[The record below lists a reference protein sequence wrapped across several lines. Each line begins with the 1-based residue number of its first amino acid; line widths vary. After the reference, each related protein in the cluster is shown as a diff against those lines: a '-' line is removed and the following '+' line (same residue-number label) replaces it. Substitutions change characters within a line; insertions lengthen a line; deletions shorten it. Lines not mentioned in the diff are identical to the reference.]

1 MTMIP
6 VTQLEILKRLTPVVE
21 ELRGNSQV
29 PILVSLGD
37 MKCVYDWAWV
47 EAQTALTMDV
57 WNACAGCA
65 VPQVRRYSDQEH
77 RERERAYDEALDT
90 VEREARRARG
100 LKRGGA
106 AGSDAIYERVVK
118 SFARFAA
125 TALDL
130 DGDSIDLLTQDFL
143 PAGTQLARWARQFDP
158 GLSKAGIIQACRNA
172 WTACGLQP
180 LLGQPAQLT
189 PSILGYSLLYP
200 YSDNHLDR
208 DDVSRDGKLAFC
220 RRFRERLRG
229 VMAGAENEQEAAV
242 WALVELVEGQYPRV
256 QYPQV
261 FDCLL
266 AIHRAQEQSLAQVR
280 GACSAEELLRISCA
294 KGGTSVLADACLA
307 QPWLSDAESGF
318 AFGWGVVL
326 QLGDDLQDVREDRQ
340 RGSLTLFS
348 GAAAR
353 GERLDQLVRQLLN
366 FSEQVAT
373 EAERLPHG
381 TTTLKGLLRMSWRSL
396 ILMAVAESH
405 AHFSRD
411 FLAEAEGWS
420 PFRFGFLR
428 RRRDRLAGQQGLYK
442 MLFDI
447 FLEAGNGED
456 AGLPAPQGR
465 RRLASEELEAEV
477 LPA

>member
-1 MTMIP
+1 MDP
-6 VTQLEILKRLTPVVE
+6 
-21 ELRGNSQV
+21 
-29 PILVSLGD
+29 
-37 MKCVYDWAWV
+37 VYDWAWV
-47 EAQTALTMDV
+47 EAQVALTV
-57 WNACAGCA
+57 KGWNACAGCA
-65 VPQVRRYSDQEH
+65 APEVRRYSDQEH
-77 RERERAYDEALDT
+77 RQREWAYDEALDT

-100 LKRGGA
+100 VKRGGA

-118 SFARFAA
+118 AFARFAA
-125 TALDL
+125 TALEL
-130 DGDSIDLLTQDFL
+130 DGDSIELLTQDFL
-143 PAGTQLARWARQFDP
+143 PAGMQLAKWARQFDP
-158 GLSKAGIIQACRNA
+158 GLSKADIIQACRNA

-180 LLGQPAQLT
+180 LLGQPAHLT

-200 YSDNHLDR
+200 YSDNYLDR
-208 DDVSRDGKLAFC
+208 DDLPREAKVAFC

-229 VMAGAENEQEAAV
+229 VMESAENEQEAAV
-242 WALVELVEGQYPRV
+242 WALVELVEGQYPRA

-261 FDCLL
+261 FDSML

-280 GACSAEELLRISCA
+280 GACTEEELLRISCA

-307 QPWLSDAESGF
+307 QPWLSDAESRF

-326 QLGDDLQDVREDRQ
+326 QLGDDLQDLREDRQ

-353 GERLDQLVRQLLN
+353 GVRLDDLVRQLLN
-366 FSEQVAT
+366 FSERVAA

-381 TTTLKGLLRMSWRSL
+381 TATLKGLLRMSWRSL

-405 AHFSRD
+405 AHFSRE

-428 RRRDRLAGQQGLYK
+428 RRRDRLAGRQGLYA

-456 AGLPAPQGR
+456 TRLPRPEGR
-465 RRLASEELEAEV
+465 RRLAPEELAAEV